1 MTDVYDQVRKSFIT
15 PSFDETDD
23 KTDDET
29 DEQPDTTNMPELESE
44 ESAEQQEQGKKN
56 INSKTIN

>member
-1 MTDVYDQVRKSFIT
+1 MTDVYDQVRKIFIT

-44 ESAEQQEQGKKN
+44 ESAEQQGQGKKN